1 MKKGRKLLLLVDS
14 SDIPYAK
21 LVQGLTANFVETY
34 VRAIPVG
41 NSIELSKLFADT
53 GADCIATTRIGLMKK
68 IDPTLEG
75 TAADNYGYYM
85 AAPPYTGGR
94 PALLLPP
101 LKSAVTQNVGNF
113 LLGRYLRKLYNPNSF
128 TIMPPLRWELGTQ
141 ANYSAALALMERAK
155 IISVDIETKKD
166 PLLITSV
173 SYTGWFG
180 GADARTIVFPVNAD
194 TVDWVFDVLAMF
206 NASAPPKLMQ
216 NGQYDAAWF
225 LRFNIPL
232 HNYLWDTYNLMHCW
246 FSELPKDLAFIAS
259 FTLLN
264 FRFWKDENVRDLYEY
279 NAKDT
284 HNTLFAFLAMMAEYP
299 AYASRNYRQEF
310 PLVFPALHCGIEG
323 ILVDPEERGRLRA
336 IEQGKVDSSLEEL
349 RQLIG
354 IDVFNP
360 GSSQQVLKLMHAL
373 GYKQAAGTDKI
384 EMQKFAEAHPL
395 FTYVADLIRK
405 NRKANK
411 AISTYYDMTLCCG
424 RLIYK
429 LDPAGTETGRLASQ
443 SSPFWTGTQIQNI
456 PAYCKTMFI
465 PDAGYLMSEVD
476 NSQSESRC
484 TAYISEDL
492 QLIDSVENSP
502 DFHCTNASLFF
513 GIPFDQLFQ
522 VEHFDED
529 GNHFPAKVLRK
540 DVRTVSKRV
549 NHGANYNMG
558 PDVLVD
564 TMGTAEVLRAG
575 RLLKLPPAWRP
586 RRIAEF
592 LLECFHRAY
601 PNIAGKY
608 YKEVISEIVRTG
620 YLVGATG
627 WTRRTFLQPTKS
639 KLDLNSAVA
648 HAPQSLSVMLVNK
661 AFFRVWKEL
670 QIKSNSRKLRLK
682 AQIHD
687 SIFFQYPVGGEAV
700 VQEVSEL
707 MKIPCVV
714 NGRTMIIPN
723 DPKFGAERWGDLKD

>member
-1 MKKGRKLLLLVDS
+1 MQVRKGSRLLLLVDS
-14 SDIPYAK
+14 ADIPYAK
-21 LVQGLTANFVETY
+21 LVQGLTSNFVETY
-34 VRAIPVG
+34 VRALPVA
-41 NSIELSKLFADT
+41 NTVELAKLFADT
-53 GADCIATTRIGLMKK
+53 GADCLATTRIGLMKK

-75 TAADNYGYYM
+75 TAAENYGYYM
-85 AAPPYTGGR
+85 EAPAYTGKR
-94 PALLLPP
+94 PVLMLPP
-101 LKSAVTQNVGNF
+101 LKSVVTQNFGNF
-113 LLGRYLRKLYNPNSF
+113 LMGRYLRKLYAPNSF
-128 TIMPPLRWELGTQ
+128 MHMPPMRWELGTQ
-141 ANYSAALALMERAK
+141 SNAQAALAMMQKARL
-155 IISVDIETKKD
+155 ISVDIETKRD
-166 PLLITSV
+166 PLLMTSV
-173 SYTGWFG
+173 SYTAWFG

-194 TVDWVFDVLAMF
+194 TVDWVFDCIHQF
-206 NASAPPKLMQ
+206 NLLPAPKLLQ
-216 NGQYDAAWF
+216 NGQYDIAWF
-225 LRFNIPL
+225 MRFNVPL
-232 HNYLWDTYNLMHCW
+232 HNYLFDTYNAMHCW
-246 FSELPKDLAFIAS
+246 YPELDKDLAFIAS

-264 FRFWKDENVRDLYEY
+264 FRFWKDEASKDLYEY

-284 HNTLFAFLAMMAEYP
+284 HNTLFAYLAMMAEYP
-299 AYASRNYRQEF
+299 AYASRNYLQEF
-310 PLVFPALHCGIEG
+310 PLVFPALHCGLEG
-323 ILVDPEERGRLRA
+323 IAVDQEERMRLRA
-336 IEQGKVDSSLEEL
+336 IEQGKVDSALGEL

-354 IDVFNP
+354 VPEFNP

-384 EMQKFAEAHPL
+384 EMQKFSEAHPL
-395 FTYVADLIRK
+395 FTYAADLIRK
-405 NRKANK
+405 YRKAVK
-411 AISTYYDMTLCCG
+411 AISTYYDMTMCCN

-429 LDPAGTETGRLASQ
+429 IDPAGTDSGRLASQ

-456 PAYCKTMFI
+456 PAYCKDMFI
-465 PDAGYLMSEVD
+465 PDPGWLMSEVD

-492 QLIDSVENSP
+492 RLIDTVENSP

-513 GIPFDQLFQ
+513 GIPFEELF
-522 VEHFDED
+522 DISTS
-529 GNHFPAKVLRK
+529 KVLRK
-540 DVRTVSKRV
+540 DIRTVSKRV

-575 RLLKLPPAWRP
+575 RLLKLPAAWRP
-586 RRIAEF
+586 RRIAEH
-592 LLECFHRAY
+592 LLECFHAAY

-608 YKEVISEIVRTG
+608 YKEVIAEIVRTG
-620 YLVGATG
+620 FLVGATG

-661 AFFRVWKEL
+661 AYFRVWKEL
-670 QIKSNSRKLRLK
+670 QIKSKSQRIRLK

-687 SIFFQYPVGGEAV
+687 SLFFQYPVGGEAV

-723 DPKFGAERWGDLKD
+723 DPKFGAARWGALKD